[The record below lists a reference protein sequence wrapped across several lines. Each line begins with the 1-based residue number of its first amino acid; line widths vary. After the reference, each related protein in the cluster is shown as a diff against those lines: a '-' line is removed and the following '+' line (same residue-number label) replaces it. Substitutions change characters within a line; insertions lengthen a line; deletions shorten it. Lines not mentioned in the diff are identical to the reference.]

1 MIINEERSVDIV
13 AETTLN
19 VNEVIEDFPIL
30 KQQVNGKRLA
40 YLDTTATSQT
50 PLQVIEAIDDYYK
63 RYNSNVHRGVHTL
76 GSLATD
82 GYEGARETVRRFI
95 NARYFEEI
103 IFTRGTTASIN
114 LVARSY
120 GDANV
125 SEGDEIVVTEM
136 EHHANIVP
144 WQELARRKGATLKF
158 IPMTETGELNIED
171 VKATIN
177 DNTKIVAIAH
187 VSNVLGTINDV
198 KEIAKVAHEHGAII
212 SVDGAQAA
220 PHMKIDVQDLDV
232 DFYSFSGHKMLGP
245 TGIGVLYGKR
255 SLLKDMEPI
264 EYGGDMIDFVGKYE
278 ATWTD
283 LPTKFE
289 AGTPLIAQAI
299 GLAAAIKYLE
309 NIGFDAIHQHE
320 KELTEYAYE
329 QMDAI
334 EDLEIYGPPKER
346 RAGVITFNLKDIHP
360 HDVATALDTEGV
372 AVRAGHHCAQPLM
385 KWLNQSSTARASF
398 YIYNTKEDIDQLIYA
413 LNQTKE
419 FFSYEF

>member
-1 MIINEERSVDIV
+1 MTEL
-13 AETTLN
+13 LN
-19 VNEVIEDFPIL
+19 VNEIIKDFPIL
-30 KQQVNGKRLA
+30 DQQVNGKRLA
-40 YLDTTATSQT
+40 YLDSTATSQT
-50 PLQVIEAIDDYYK
+50 PIQVIEAIDDYYK

-82 GYEGARETVRRFI
+82 GYENARETVRNFI
-95 NARYFEEI
+95 NAKYFEEI

-114 LVARSY
+114 LVAHSY

-144 WQELARRKGATLKF
+144 WQQLAKRKNASLKF

-187 VSNVLGTINDV
+187 ISNVLGTINDIKAITEV
-198 KEIAKVAHEHGAII
+198 THAHGAVI

-220 PHMKIDVQDLDV
+220 PHMDLDMQDLDV

-245 TGIGVLYGKR
+245 TGVGVLYGKR
-255 SLLKDMEPI
+255 QLLNQMEPT
-264 EYGGDMIDFVGKYE
+264 EFGGDMIDFVGKYD
-278 ATWTD
+278 ASWAD

-299 GLAAAIKYLE
+299 GLAEAIRYLE
-309 NIGFDAIHQHE
+309 SIGFDAIHEHE
-320 KELTEYAYE
+320 ATLTQYAYDRMLE
-329 QMDAI
+329 VENI
-334 EDLEIYGPPKER
+334 EIYGPPKER
-346 RAGVITFNLKDIHP
+346 RAGVITFNLGDVHA
-360 HDVATALDTEGV
+360 HDVATAVDTEGV

-398 YIYNTKEDIDQLIYA
+398 YIYNTKEDVNQMVEA
-413 LNQTKE
+413 LKQTKE

>member
-1 MIINEERSVDIV
+1 MTETQFDVEAIIK
-13 AETTLN
+13 
-19 VNEVIEDFPIL
+19 DFPIL
-30 KQQVNGKRLA
+30 KETVNGKRLA
-40 YLDTTATSQT
+40 YLDSTATSQK
-50 PLQVIEAIDDYYK
+50 PQQVIDALEDYYK

-95 NARYFEEI
+95 HAPYFEEI

-114 LVARSY
+114 LVAHSY

-125 SEGDEIVVTEM
+125 EAGDEIVVTQM

-144 WQELARRKGATLKF
+144 WQQLAKRKNATLKF
-158 IPMTETGELNIED
+158 IPMTDSGELTLEA
-171 VKATIN
+171 VKETIT
-177 DNTKIVAIAH
+177 DKTKIVAVAH

-198 KEIAKVAHEHGAII
+198 KSIAQIAHEHGAII
-212 SVDGAQAA
+212 SVDGAQFV
-220 PHMKIDVQDLDV
+220 PHMKVDVQDLDV

-255 SLLKDMEPI
+255 ELLNQMEPI
-264 EYGGDMIDFVGKYE
+264 EFGGDMIDFVGLYE
-278 ATWTD
+278 STWTD

-299 GLAAAIKYLE
+299 GLKAAIEYLE
-309 NIGFDAIHQHE
+309 NIGFDAIHAHE
-320 KELTEYAYE
+320 AEITAYAYE
-329 QMDAI
+329 KMSEI
-334 EDLEIYGPPKER
+334 EGIDIYGPDKDK
-346 RAGVITFNLKDIHP
+346 RAGIITFNLKDVHP

-385 KWLNQSSTARASF
+385 KWLNVSSTARASF
-398 YIYNTKEDIDQLIYA
+398 YIYNTKEDVDQLVEG
-413 LNQTKE
+413 LKQTKE
-419 FFSYEF
+419 FFTYEF

>member
-1 MIINEERSVDIV
+1 MTQS
-13 AETTLN
+13 LN
-19 VNEVIEDFPIL
+19 VNEILKDFPIL
-30 KQQVNGKRLA
+30 NQKVNNNRLA

-50 PLQVIEAIDDYYK
+50 PTQVIDVIADYYK

-76 GSLATD
+76 GSLAID
-82 GYEGARETVRRFI
+82 GYESARETVRRFI
-95 NARYFEEI
+95 NAKYFEEI

-114 LVARSY
+114 MVAHSY
-120 GDANV
+120 GDANI

-144 WQELARRKGATLKF
+144 WQQLAKRKRASLKF
-158 IPMTETGELNIED
+158 IPMTDEGELTIENI
-171 VKATIN
+171 KATIN
-177 DNTKIVAIAH
+177 DNTKIVAITH
-187 VSNVLGTINDV
+187 VSNVLGTINDI
-198 KEIAKVAHEHGAII
+198 KAITDIAHEHGAIV

-220 PHMKIDVQDLDV
+220 PHMDLDMQSLDV

-255 SLLKDMEPI
+255 ALLDEMEPV
-264 EYGGDMIDFVGKYE
+264 EFGGDMIDFVEKYD
-278 ATWTD
+278 ASWAD

-299 GLAAAIKYLE
+299 GLAEAIRYIE
-309 NIGFDAIHQHE
+309 NLGFDAIQAHE
-320 KELTEYAYE
+320 HELTTYAYDKMSE
-329 QMDAI
+329 I
-334 EDLEIYGPPKER
+334 EGIEIYGPPKDR
-346 RAGVITFNLKDIHP
+346 RAGVITFNMTDVHA
-360 HDVATALDTEGV
+360 HDVATAVDTEGV

-398 YIYNTKEDIDQLIYA
+398 YIYNTKEDIDQLVQS

>member
-1 MIINEERSVDIV
+1 VGNVTES
-13 AETTLN
+13 LN
-19 VNEVIEDFPIL
+19 VQEIIKDFPIL
-30 KQQVNGKRLA
+30 NQQVNGKRLA

-50 PLQVIEAIDDYYK
+50 PVQVLNVLDEYYK
-63 RYNSNVHRGVHTL
+63 KYNSNVHRGVHTL

-82 GYEGARETVRRFI
+82 AYEGARETVRRFI

-114 LVARSY
+114 VVARSY
-120 GDANV
+120 GDANLQP
-125 SEGDEIVVTEM
+125 GDEIVVTEM

-144 WQELARRKGATLKF
+144 WQQLAKRTNAKLKF
-158 IPMTETGELNIED
+158 IPMTAEGELDIED

-198 KEIAKVAHEHGAII
+198 KAITEVAHEHGAVI

-220 PHMKIDVQDLDV
+220 PHSALDMQDLDV

-255 SLLKDMEPI
+255 KLLQEMEPV
-264 EYGGDMIDFVGKYE
+264 EFGGDMIDFVSNYD
-278 ATWTD
+278 ATWAD

-299 GLAAAIKYLE
+299 GLGEAIKYLE
-309 NIGFDAIHQHE
+309 NLGFDAIHEHE
-320 KELTEYAYE
+320 KQLTEYAYE
-329 QMDAI
+329 QMSTVDGI
-334 EDLEIYGPPKER
+334 EIYGPPKER
-346 RAGVITFNLKDIHP
+346 RAGVITFNIKDIHP
-360 HDVATALDTEGV
+360 HDVATAVDTEGV

-398 YIYNTKEDIDQLIYA
+398 YIYNTTEDIDQLVEA
-413 LNQTKE
+413 LKQTKE

>member
-1 MIINEERSVDIV
+1 MDNLTQS
-13 AETTLN
+13 LN
-19 VNEVIEDFPIL
+19 VNEILKDFPIL
-30 KQQVNGKRLA
+30 NQKVNNNRLA

-50 PLQVIEAIDDYYK
+50 PTQVIDVIADYYK

-82 GYEGARETVRRFI
+82 GYESARETVRRFI
-95 NARYFEEI
+95 NAKYFEEI

-114 LVARSY
+114 VVAHSY
-120 GDANV
+120 GDANI

-144 WQELARRKGATLKF
+144 WQQLAKRKNASLKF
-158 IPMTETGELNIED
+158 IPMTDEGELTIENI
-171 VKATIN
+171 KATIN
-177 DNTKIVAIAH
+177 DNTKIVAITH
-187 VSNVLGTINDV
+187 VSNVLGTINDI
-198 KEIAKVAHEHGAII
+198 KAITDIAHEHGAIV

-220 PHMKIDVQDLDV
+220 PHMDLDMQSLDV

-255 SLLKDMEPI
+255 ALLDEMEPV
-264 EYGGDMIDFVGKYE
+264 EFGGDMIDFVEKYD
-278 ATWTD
+278 ASWAD

-299 GLAAAIKYLE
+299 GLAEAIRYIE
-309 NIGFDAIHQHE
+309 NLGFDAIQAHE
-320 KELTEYAYE
+320 HELTTYAYDKMSE
-329 QMDAI
+329 I
-334 EDLEIYGPPKER
+334 EGIEIYGPPKDR
-346 RAGVITFNLKDIHP
+346 RAGVITFNMTDVHA
-360 HDVATALDTEGV
+360 HDVATAVDTEGV

-398 YIYNTKEDIDQLIYA
+398 YIYNTKEDIDQLVES

>member
-1 MIINEERSVDIV
+1 MDNLTQS
-13 AETTLN
+13 LN
-19 VNEVIEDFPIL
+19 VNEILKDFPIL
-30 KQQVNGKRLA
+30 NQKVNNNRLA

-50 PLQVIEAIDDYYK
+50 PIQVIDVIADYYK

-82 GYEGARETVRRFI
+82 GYESARETVRRFI
-95 NARYFEEI
+95 NAKYFEEI

-114 LVARSY
+114 IVAHSY
-120 GDANV
+120 GDANI

-144 WQELARRKGATLKF
+144 WQQLAKRKHASLKF
-158 IPMTETGELNIED
+158 IPMTDDGELTIENI
-171 VKATIN
+171 KATIN
-177 DNTKIVAIAH
+177 DNTKIVAITH
-187 VSNVLGTINDV
+187 VSNVLGTINDI
-198 KEIAKVAHEHGAII
+198 KTITDIAHEHGAIV

-220 PHMKIDVQDLDV
+220 PHMDLDMQSLDV

-255 SLLKDMEPI
+255 ALLDEMEPV
-264 EYGGDMIDFVGKYE
+264 EFGGDMIDFVEKYD
-278 ATWTD
+278 ASWAD

-299 GLAAAIKYLE
+299 GLAEAIRYIE
-309 NIGFDAIHQHE
+309 NLGFDAIQAHE
-320 KELTEYAYE
+320 HELTTYAYDKMSE
-329 QMDAI
+329 I
-334 EDLEIYGPPKER
+334 EGIEIYGPPKDR
-346 RAGVITFNLKDIHP
+346 RAGVITFNMADVHA
-360 HDVATALDTEGV
+360 HDVATAVDTEGV

-398 YIYNTKEDIDQLIYA
+398 YIYNTKEDIDQLVES
-413 LNQTKE
+413 LKQTKE

>member
-1 MIINEERSVDIV
+1 MTETQFDVEAIIK
-13 AETTLN
+13 
-19 VNEVIEDFPIL
+19 DFPIL
-30 KQQVNGKRLA
+30 NEKVNGKRLA
-40 YLDTTATSQT
+40 YLDSTATSQK
-50 PLQVIEAIDDYYK
+50 PQQVIDALEDYYK

-95 NARYFEEI
+95 HAPYFEEI

-114 LVARSY
+114 LVAHSY

-125 SEGDEIVVTEM
+125 EAGDEIVVTQM

-144 WQELARRKGATLKF
+144 WQQLAKRKNATLKF
-158 IPMTETGELNIED
+158 IPMTDSGELTLEA
-171 VKATIN
+171 VKETIT
-177 DNTKIVAIAH
+177 DKTKIVAVAH

-198 KEIAKVAHEHGAII
+198 KSIAQIAHEHGAII
-212 SVDGAQAA
+212 SVDGAQSV
-220 PHMKIDVQDLDV
+220 PHMKVDVQDLDV

-255 SLLKDMEPI
+255 ELLNQMEPI
-264 EYGGDMIDFVGKYE
+264 EFGGDMIDFVGLYE
-278 ATWTD
+278 STWTD

-299 GLAAAIKYLE
+299 GLKAAIEYLE
-309 NIGFDAIHQHE
+309 NIGFDAIHAHE
-320 KELTEYAYE
+320 AEITAYAYE
-329 QMDAI
+329 KMSEI
-334 EDLEIYGPPKER
+334 EGIDIYGPDKDK
-346 RAGVITFNLKDIHP
+346 RAGIITFNLKDVHS

-385 KWLNQSSTARASF
+385 KWLNVSSTARASF
-398 YIYNTKEDIDQLIYA
+398 YIYNTKEDVDQLVEG
-413 LNQTKE
+413 LKQTKE
-419 FFSYEF
+419 FFTYEF

>member
-1 MIINEERSVDIV
+1 LTEL
-13 AETTLN
+13 LN
-19 VNEVIEDFPIL
+19 VNEIIKDFPIL
-30 KQQVNGKRLA
+30 DQQVNGKRLA
-40 YLDTTATSQT
+40 YLDSTATSQT
-50 PLQVIEAIDDYYK
+50 PIQVIEAIDDYYK

-82 GYEGARETVRRFI
+82 GYENARETVRNFI
-95 NARYFEEI
+95 NAKYFEEI

-114 LVARSY
+114 LVAHSY
-120 GDANV
+120 GDANI

-144 WQELARRKGATLKF
+144 WQQLAKRKNASLKF

-187 VSNVLGTINDV
+187 ISNVLGTINDI
-198 KEIAKVAHEHGAII
+198 KAITEVAHAHGAVI

-220 PHMKIDVQDLDV
+220 PHMDLDMQDLDV

-255 SLLKDMEPI
+255 QLLNQMEPT
-264 EYGGDMIDFVGKYE
+264 EFGGDMIDFVGKYD
-278 ATWTD
+278 ASWAD

-299 GLAAAIKYLE
+299 GLAEAIRYLE
-309 NIGFDAIHQHE
+309 SIGFDAIHEHE
-320 KELTEYAYE
+320 ATLTQYAYDRMLE
-329 QMDAI
+329 VENI
-334 EDLEIYGPPKER
+334 EIYGPPKER
-346 RAGVITFNLKDIHP
+346 RAGVITFNLGDVHA
-360 HDVATALDTEGV
+360 HDVATAVDTEGV

-398 YIYNTKEDIDQLIYA
+398 YIYNTKEDVDQMVEA
-413 LNQTKE
+413 LKQTKE

>member
-1 MIINEERSVDIV
+1 MTES
-13 AETTLN
+13 LN
-19 VNEVIEDFPIL
+19 VQEIIKDFPIL
-30 KQQVNGKRLA
+30 NQQVNGKRLA

-50 PLQVIEAIDDYYK
+50 PVQVLNVLDEYYK
-63 RYNSNVHRGVHTL
+63 KYNSNVHRGVHTL

-82 GYEGARETVRRFI
+82 AYEGARETVRRFI

-114 LVARSY
+114 VVARSY
-120 GDANV
+120 GDANLQP
-125 SEGDEIVVTEM
+125 GDEIVVTEM

-144 WQELARRKGATLKF
+144 WQQLAKRTNAKLKF
-158 IPMTETGELNIED
+158 IPMTADGELDIED

-177 DNTKIVAIAH
+177 GNTKIVAIAH

-198 KEIAKVAHEHGAII
+198 KAITEVAHEHGAVI

-220 PHMKIDVQDLDV
+220 PHSALDMQDLDV

-255 SLLKDMEPI
+255 KLLQEMEPV
-264 EYGGDMIDFVGKYE
+264 EFGGDMIDFVSNYD
-278 ATWTD
+278 ATWAD

-299 GLAAAIKYLE
+299 GLGEAIKYLE
-309 NIGFDAIHQHE
+309 NLGFDAIHKHE
-320 KELTEYAYE
+320 KQLTEYAYE
-329 QMDAI
+329 QMSTVDGI
-334 EDLEIYGPPKER
+334 EIYGPPKDR
-346 RAGVITFNLKDIHP
+346 RAGVITFNIKDIHP
-360 HDVATALDTEGV
+360 HDVATAVDTEGV

-398 YIYNTKEDIDQLIYA
+398 YIYNTTEDIDQLVEA
-413 LNQTKE
+413 LKQTKE